1 MNQITAE
8 EIYEQTKKNHEAKT
22 TEEKQEEKMRF
33 CRGIRNNLLKK
44 TDNFMN
50 QTDRYSQKQID
61 QLKAYRQSLRD
72 LPNLNNDISQL
83 DKIIEF
89 PPEPEFIQE
98 SFPEPPLRKI

>member
-8 EIYEQTKKNHEAKT
+8 EVYERTKANYEAKT
-22 TEEKQEEKMRF
+22 TDEKQEEKLRF
-33 CRGIRNNLLKK
+33 IRGIRNNLLNK
-44 TDNFMN
+44 TDIFMN
-50 QTDRYSQKQID
+50 QIDRYSQKQIE

-89 PPEPEFIQE
+89 PPEPEFIRE
-98 SFPEPPLRKI
+98 SFPEPLLRKI

>member
-1 MNQITAE
+1 MDITAE
-8 EIYEQTKKNHEAKT
+8 EVYEQTKRNYEAKT
-22 TEEKQEEKMRF
+22 LEEKQEEKMRF
-33 CRGIRNNLLKK
+33 CRGIRNNLLEK

-83 DKIIEF
+83 DKTIEF
-89 PPEPEFIQE
+89 PPEPEFIRE
-98 SFPEPPLRKI
+98 SFPEPLLRKI

>member
-1 MNQITAE
+1 MNITPE
-8 EIYEQTKKNHEAKT
+8 EVYNQTKANYEAKT

-33 CRGIRNNLLKK
+33 CRGIRNNLLEK

-83 DKIIEF
+83 DKTIEF
-89 PPEPEFIQE
+89 PPEPEFIRE
-98 SFPEPPLRKI
+98 SFPEPLRRKI

>member
-1 MNQITAE
+1 MNITAE
-8 EIYEQTKKNHEAKT
+8 EVYEQTKRNYESKT
-22 TEEKQEEKMRF
+22 LEEKQEEKLRF
-33 CRGIRNNLLKK
+33 IRGIRNNLLEK

-83 DKIIEF
+83 DKTIEF
-89 PPEPEFIQE
+89 PPEPEFIRE
-98 SFPEPPLRKI
+98 SFPEPLRRKI

>member
-1 MNQITAE
+1 MNITAE
-8 EIYEQTKKNHEAKT
+8 EVYNQTKANYEAKT

-33 CRGIRNNLLKK
+33 CRAIRNNLLEK

-89 PPEPEFIQE
+89 PPEPEFIRE
-98 SFPEPPLRKI
+98 SFPEPLRPKI